1 MSGFYPVLISISLG
15 IQRVLITVSAA
26 ESVYQKSLVVVLLT
40 DCHLTTC
47 DKRCQLQVSYNNDIR
62 VLKFMKSTIF
72 QLPVCLF
79 SFLAEL
85 HNVYLL
91 SGERFT
97 QLKPFH
103 LLYPFRWSG
112 HREQKW
118 LLSYSEALRKQFFAP
133 LIQVIGWVASNR
145 NLAFSQRFLGSPRS
159 EHCKLLEENMWRKVF
174 LDVLK
179 TILERD
185 QCFFVTVLL

>member
-1 MSGFYPVLISISLG
+1 MNVSGRIEQISQLNEKKIGLAMSRFYPVLISISLG
-15 IQRVLITVSAA
+15 IQRVLLTVCAA

-40 DCHLTTC
+40 DFYLTTC

-97 QLKPFH
+97 QLKPFY
-103 LLYPFRWSG
+103 LLYPFR
-112 HREQKW
+112 
-118 LLSYSEALRKQFFAP
+118 
-133 LIQVIGWVASNR
+133 
-145 NLAFSQRFLGSPRS
+145 
-159 EHCKLLEENMWRKVF
+159 
-174 LDVLK
+174 
-179 TILERD
+179 
-185 QCFFVTVLL
+185 

>member
-1 MSGFYPVLISISLG
+1 M
-15 IQRVLITVSAA
+15 LITVSAA
-26 ESVYQKSLVVVLLT
+26 ESVYQKCLVVVLLT

-103 LLYPFRWSG
+103 LLHPF
-112 HREQKW
+112 
-118 LLSYSEALRKQFFAP
+118 L
-133 LIQVIGWVASNR
+133 
-145 NLAFSQRFLGSPRS
+145 
-159 EHCKLLEENMWRKVF
+159 
-174 LDVLK
+174 
-179 TILERD
+179 
-185 QCFFVTVLL
+185 

>member
-1 MSGFYPVLISISLG
+1 MERRNSFIWMCLIELNKYRNLMKKKIGLAMSGFYPVLISISLG
-15 IQRVLITVSAA
+15 IQRVLLTVIAA
-26 ESVYQKSLVVVLLT
+26 ESVYKKSLVVVLLT
-40 DCHLTTC
+40 DFYLTTC

-97 QLKPFH
+97 QLKP
-103 LLYPFRWSG
+103 LPFVISVPSIWSSWA
-112 HREQKW
+112 KM
-118 LLSYSEALRKQFFAP
+118 A
-133 LIQVIGWVASNR
+133 
-145 NLAFSQRFLGSPRS
+145 
-159 EHCKLLEENMWRKVF
+159 
-174 LDVLK
+174 
-179 TILERD
+179 TILEWSIA
-185 QCFFVTVLL
+185 QTIFCTANTSYWMGCQ

>member
-1 MSGFYPVLISISLG
+1 MNVSDRIEQISQFNEKKIGLAMSGFYPVLISLSLG
-15 IQRVLITVSAA
+15 IQRVLLTVRAA

-91 SGERFT
+91 TGERFT

-103 LLYPFRWSG
+103 LLYPFR
-112 HREQKW
+112 
-118 LLSYSEALRKQFFAP
+118 
-133 LIQVIGWVASNR
+133 
-145 NLAFSQRFLGSPRS
+145 
-159 EHCKLLEENMWRKVF
+159 
-174 LDVLK
+174 
-179 TILERD
+179 
-185 QCFFVTVLL
+185 

>member
-1 MSGFYPVLISISLG
+1 MSGFYPVLISLSLG
-15 IQRVLITVSAA
+15 IQRVLLTVRAA

-85 HNVYLL
+85 HNVHLL
-91 SGERFT
+91 SGERFI
-97 QLKPFH
+97 QLKPFIC
-103 LLYPFRWSG
+103 YIRSVD
-112 HREQKW
+112 
-118 LLSYSEALRKQFFAP
+118 
-133 LIQVIGWVASNR
+133 LIIQY
-145 NLAFSQRFLGSPRS
+145 
-159 EHCKLLEENMWRKVF
+159 
-174 LDVLK
+174 LK
-179 TILERD
+179 MATIL
-185 QCFFVTVLL
+185 Q

>member
-15 IQRVLITVSAA
+15 IQRVLLTVSAA

-40 DCHLTTC
+40 DFYLTTC

-118 LLSYSEALRKQFFAP
+118 LLSEALRKQFFTP
-133 LIQVIGWVASNR
+133 LIQVIGWVASNWKIAKISGIATER
-145 NLAFSQRFLGSPRS
+145 TLQVARRKYVAEGFSRRPKNHFGERS
-159 EHCKLLEENMWRKVF
+159 MLFRHSSIINR
-174 LDVLK
+174 
-179 TILERD
+179 
-185 QCFFVTVLL
+185 